1 MDFSDSTTQY
11 TAGLSLLALTAGFL
25 LFQPTGFV
33 KWLQKKNYQYEVTFS
48 LYMLTP
54 TEKFVFS
61 TFHYPLPIPIHL
73 LDYFM
78 QEKHPLQTPP
88 PLFFYLHIYLLK
100 LTFPSSLSLTHTD
113 SILFLTFSLL
123 LIASVI
129 YLPNHIMTMSRRTY
143 YYFAGDAALMATSRT
158 LYGTA
163 TRAADVASEWA
174 QTAYQTA
181 FNRTAVEAV
190 AQEGGASQAAAA
202 AAGESVVETVKQIV
216 QQQQHQQPIGV

>member
-61 TFHYPLPIPIHL
+61 TFHYPLPIPI
-73 LDYFM
+73 YFSTLY
-78 QEKHPLQTPP
+78 KKNIHCKAPP
-88 PLFFYLHIYLLK
+88 FLPNYLLK
-100 LTFPSSLSLTHTD
+100 LTFLFRTD

-202 AAGESVVETVKQIV
+202 AAAGESVVETVKQIV
-216 QQQQHQQPIGV
+216 QQQQQQQPIGV

>member
-1 MDFSDSTTQY
+1 
-11 TAGLSLLALTAGFL
+11 
-25 LFQPTGFV
+25 
-33 KWLQKKNYQYEVTFS
+33 
-48 LYMLTP
+48 
-54 TEKFVFS
+54 
-61 TFHYPLPIPIHL
+61 
-73 LDYFM
+73 M
-78 QEKHPLQTPP
+78 QEKHPLQS
-88 PLFFYLHIYLLK
+88 PLLFYLLK
-100 LTFPSSLSLTHTD
+100 LTFLFRTD

-216 QQQQHQQPIGV
+216 QQQQQQQQPIGV

>member
-61 TFHYPLPIPIHL
+61 TFHSPLPIHL
-73 LDYFM
+73 LLYFM
-78 QEKHPLQTPP
+78 QRNIHCKAP
-88 PLFFYLHIYLLK
+88 FFFYLLK
-100 LTFPSSLSLTHTD
+100 LTFLFRTD

-202 AAGESVVETVKQIV
+202 AAAGESVVETVKQIV
-216 QQQQHQQPIGV
+216 QQQQQQQQPIGV

>member
-73 LDYFM
+73 LHYFM
-78 QEKHPLQTPP
+78 QRNIHCKAP
-88 PLFFYLHIYLLK
+88 FFLPNYLLK
-100 LTFPSSLSLTHTD
+100 LTFLFRTD

-202 AAGESVVETVKQIV
+202 AAAGESVVETVKQIV
-216 QQQQHQQPIGV
+216 QQQQQQPIGV